1 MNATGASDPYD
12 PLRLCVYATIAL
24 LAWILG
30 PIAVV
35 GFAALGFVGYVRAR
49 RAGLTRSRCVLR
61 DTRLVLAYLGLV
73 GLAGLVGIG
82 WYAYAWL
89 T

>member
-1 MNATGASDPYD
+1 VNDIGASPAYD

-30 PIAVV
+30 PVAVV
-35 GFAALGFVGYVRAR
+35 GFAALGFVGYLRAW
-49 RAGLTRSRCVLR
+49 RAGLTRSKCVLR
-61 DTRLVLAYLGLV
+61 DTRLVLTYLGLV

-82 WYAYAWL
+82 WYVHAWL

>member
-1 MNATGASDPYD
+1 MSAPSKPYD
-12 PLRLCVYATIAL
+12 PLRLCIFATIAL

-35 GFAALGFVGYVRAR
+35 FFAGLGFAGYWRAQ
-49 RAGLTRSRCVLR
+49 RAGLTRSRCLLR
-61 DTRLVLAYLGLV
+61 DTRLVLTYLGLV
-73 GLAGLVGIG
+73 AAAGLVGIG
-82 WYAYAWL
+82 WYAYTWA